1 MSILPSLNSIKV
13 GLAILRDGEPYE
25 VLEANFVRMQQR
37 KPVMQTKLRHL
48 GTQKIL
54 EYSFKPGETVE
65 TADVEKR
72 KTNLLYADKT
82 GLHVM
87 DQSTFEEFTLSKEQ
101 LGFRAQLLT
110 EGTELTLL
118 MLDGSVL
125 SIELPKKVELK
136 VKSAPPGV
144 RGDSAQGSITKT
156 VETETGYTLN
166 VPLFVRE
173 GDSVRINTDTGE
185 YVERA

>member
-1 MSILPSLNSIKV
+1 MSTLPSLNSIKV
-13 GLAILRDGEPYE
+13 GLVILRDGDPYE
-25 VLEANFVRMQQR
+25 VVEANFVRMQQR

-65 TADVEKR
+65 QAEIEKR
-72 KTNLLYADKT
+72 KANLLYGDTK
-82 GLHVM
+82 GLHFM
-87 DQSTFEEFTLSKEQ
+87 DQTSFEELTCPASQ
-101 LGFRAQLLT
+101 LGTRAKLLK
-110 EGTELTLL
+110 EGAEIVLV
-118 MLDGSVL
+118 MLDGRVL
-125 SIELPKKVELK
+125 SLELPKKVELM

-144 RGDSAQGSITKT
+144 RGDSAQGGVTKN

-173 GDSVRINTDTGE
+173 GDVIRINTDTGE
-185 YVERA
+185 YVERV